1 MRAVGHRHAS
11 LTIPL
16 LAALALSLAT
26 CGGAEDEGTPEGTAA
41 AAASATPAAP
51 ATTAPSGQF
60 GPGVS
65 DTEIIIGA
73 HSPLTGAL
81 AAIYA
86 TIPKAT
92 TAYFNYINDTQGGV
106 CGRQIVY
113 KVEDDN
119 YDVAKAL
126 EVTRKLVEQD
136 KVLAIVG
143 ALGAHGSAFDYLN
156 QAGVPDLLLSTASH
170 RFVSDPQTYPWTV
183 QMIPDYTLEGIYF
196 GQYISENL
204 PGEKVAVLYE
214 NTYFGI
220 EDLAGLKQG
229 LDPAKNQVV
238 SEQPCDPAAV
248 DIRSQVTN
256 MKDSGAEVAVLLVTP
271 GYTVQAVKA
280 ADRLGWRPQIL
291 ASYVNSDDMMF
302 QFTSPQLLEGMITFQ
317 AVKMAA
323 WKDDPAIARHY
334 EIMSKYGGPAPSNFT
349 VYGQALAELAVEVL
363 SRACDNL
370 TRQGLMDAIE
380 SIRGWRS
387 DLLVEGVDITVSDT
401 DHTALDTGRM
411 LRVVVENG
419 KGRFEYFGPIYY
431 LRE

>member
-1 MRAVGHRHAS
+1 MRAPPSRHAS
-11 LTIPL
+11 LLFL
-16 LAALALSLAT
+16 LLVGLALPLPA
-26 CGGAEDEGTPEGTAA
+26 CGGDEDEATPGGTAA
-41 AAASATPAAP
+41 GAASATLGPP
-51 ATTAPSGQF
+51 ATSASTDQF
-60 GPGVS
+60 GPGVTDS
-65 DTEIIIGA
+65 QIIIGA
-73 HSPLTGAL
+73 HCPLTGAL
-81 AAIYA
+81 AAMYA
-86 TIPKAT
+86 TIPQAT
-92 TAYFNYINDTQGGV
+92 TAYFNYINDTEGGV
-106 CGRQIVY
+106 CGRKIVY

-119 YDVAKAL
+119 YDAAKAL

-143 ALGAHGSAFDYLN
+143 ALGAHPSAFDYLN
-156 QAGVPDLLLSTASH
+156 EAGVPDLLLSTASH

-183 QMIPDYTLEGIYF
+183 LMIPDYTLEGTYF

-214 NTYFGI
+214 NSYFGI

-229 LDPAKNQVV
+229 LDPTNQVV
-238 SEQPCDPAAV
+238 SEQPYDPVAV
-248 DIRSQVTN
+248 DIRSEVTN
-256 MKDSGAEVAVLLVTP
+256 MKNSGADVAVLLTTP

-280 ADRLGWRPQIL
+280 AARLGWEPQFL

-302 QFTSPQLLEGMITFQ
+302 QFASPELLEGMITFQ
-317 AVKMAA
+317 ALKMSA
-323 WKDDPAIARHY
+323 WAGDPAIARHY
-334 EIMSKYGGPAPSNFT
+334 EIMSKYSGPAPSNFT
-349 VYGQALAELAVEVL
+349 VYAQALAELAVEVL

-380 SIRGWRS
+380 SIRAWRS
-387 DLLVEGVDITVSDT
+387 DLLVEGVDVTVSDT
-401 DHTALDTGRM
+401 DHTVLDTGRM

>member
-1 MRAVGHRHAS
+1 MRAPAS
-11 LTIPL
+11 RYAFLIL
-16 LAALALSLAT
+16 LLPVALALPLPA
-26 CGGAEDEGTPEGTAA
+26 CGGDEDEATPEGTAA
-41 AAASATPAAP
+41 AAASATPGP
-51 ATTAPSGQF
+51 SATSAPSGQF
-60 GPGVS
+60 GPGVTDS
-65 DTEIIIGA
+65 EIIIGA

-106 CGRQIVY
+106 CGRKIVY
-113 KVEDDN
+113 KVQDDN
-119 YDVAKAL
+119 YDAAKAL

-143 ALGAHGSAFDYLN
+143 ALGAHPSAFDYLN

-170 RFVSDPQTYPWTV
+170 RFISDPQTYPWTV
-183 QMIPDYTLEGIYF
+183 LMIPDYTLEGTYF

-220 EDLAGLKQG
+220 EDLAGLEQG

-238 SEQPCDPAAV
+238 SEQPYDPLAV
-248 DIRSQVTN
+248 EIRSQVTN
-256 MKDSGAEVAVLLVTP
+256 MKNSGAEVAVLLTTP

-280 ADRLGWRPQIL
+280 ADRLGWEPQFL
-291 ASYVNSDDMMF
+291 ASYVNSDDTMF
-302 QFTSPQLLEGMITFQ
+302 QFASPELLEGMITFQ
-317 AVKMAA
+317 ALKMSA

-349 VYGQALAELAVEVL
+349 VYAQALAELAVEVL
-363 SRACDNL
+363 SRACHNL

-387 DLLVEGVDITVSDT
+387 DLLVEGVDVTISDT
-401 DHTALDTGRM
+401 DHAALDAGRM

-419 KGRFEYFGPIYY
+419 KGRFEYFGPVYY
-431 LRE
+431 LRQ